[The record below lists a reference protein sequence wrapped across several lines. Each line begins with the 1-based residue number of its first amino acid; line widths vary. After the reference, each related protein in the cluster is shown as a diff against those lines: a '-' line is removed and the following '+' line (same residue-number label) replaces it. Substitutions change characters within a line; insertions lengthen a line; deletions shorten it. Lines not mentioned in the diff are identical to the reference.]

1 MGRLSPHDNKLLIQI
16 RAFIT
21 QEPDF
26 PIDKPEEVIAAMR
39 DEDFRQSYVLN
50 VKLADS
56 LLSEQSRYLG
66 QTQKLLEFISSEFE
80 RCEGIF
86 ETYYTSGR
94 DVVGLLSGLADTW
107 KGLVPAVIA
116 STNNTLHVTRLI
128 ASLPKTS
135 LKVIAKDFDELPEFV
150 SKNLPEILVNS
161 PELAPERLARLEL
174 EVKDLAA
181 IKQHSE
187 IVFSSEN

>member
-1 MGRLSPHDNKLLIQI
+1 
-16 RAFIT
+16 
-21 QEPDF
+21 
-26 PIDKPEEVIAAMR
+26 MR

>member
-1 MGRLSPHDNKLLIQI
+1 LGRLSPHDNKLLIQI